1 MLSRLKFFRL
11 RALKIIIA
19 VAFILFLII
28 FSFLWALTQPK
39 SVISWGSANS
49 VAPVKVVRAAL
60 AQNYL
65 PLKTQKPLDE
75 NQVKALKVPSLGA
88 ETLYVI
94 DFNSPQLCGN
104 GGCLYAVYTQQG
116 KSVMRLLLNP
126 KLPNKTPLFA
136 VSEQTRNGFY
146 CLVVAQSTG
155 EEDTV
160 SRGRYCY
167 EGTGFT
173 LVNSSIT
180 KGGV

>member
-1 MLSRLKFFRL
+1 MLSRLKFLRL

-28 FSFLWALTQPK
+28 FSSLWALTQPK
-39 SVISWGSANS
+39 SVSSWGSANS
-49 VAPVKVVRAAL
+49 VAPVEVVRAAL
-60 AQNYL
+60 VQNYL

-75 NQVKALKVPSLGA
+75 NQIKALKVPSLGA
-88 ETLYVI
+88 ETLYI
-94 DFNSPQLCGN
+94 INFNSPQLCGI

-116 KSVMRLLLNP
+116 RSVMRLLLNP

-136 VSEQTRNGFY
+136 VSEQTRNGLY

-155 EEDTV
+155 KEDTV
-160 SRGRYCY
+160 SRSRYCY

>member
-1 MLSRLKFFRL
+1 MLSRLKFIRL
-11 RALKIIIA
+11 RALKIISA

-28 FSFLWALTQPK
+28 FSSLWALTQPK
-39 SVISWGSANS
+39 SVSFWGGANA
-49 VAPVKVVRAAL
+49 VAPAEVVRVAL
-60 AQNYL
+60 MQNYL

-75 NQVKALKVPSLGA
+75 NQLKALKVPSLGA
-88 ETLYVI
+88 GTLYVI
-94 DFNSPQLCGN
+94 DFNSPQLCGT

-116 KSVMRLLLNP
+116 RSVLRLLLNP
-126 KLPNKTPLFA
+126 NLPNKTPLFS
-136 VSEQTRNGFY
+136 VSEQSRNGFY

-155 EEDTV
+155 KEDTV
-160 SRGRYCY
+160 SRSRYCY

>member
-28 FSFLWALTQPK
+28 FSSLWALTQPK
-39 SVISWGSANS
+39 SVSSWGSANS
-49 VAPVKVVRAAL
+49 VAPAEVVRAAL
-60 AQNYL
+60 VQNYL
-65 PLKTQKPLDE
+65 PLKTQKPLAE
-75 NQVKALKVPSLGA
+75 NQIKALKVPSLGA

-94 DFNSPQLCGN
+94 DFNSPQLCGS
-104 GGCLYAVYTQQG
+104 GGCLYTVYTRKG
-116 KSVMRLLLNP
+116 RSVLRLLLNP
-126 KLPNKTPLFA
+126 KLPNKTPLFS
-136 VSEQTRNGFY
+136 VSEQNRNEIY

-155 EEDTV
+155 KEDTV
-160 SRGRYCY
+160 SPSRYCY

>member
-28 FSFLWALTQPK
+28 FSYLWALTQPK
-39 SVISWGSANS
+39 SVSSWGSANS
-49 VAPVKVVRAAL
+49 VAPVEVVRAAL

-75 NQVKALKVPSLGA
+75 NQIKALKVPSLGA

>member
-28 FSFLWALTQPK
+28 FSYLWALTQPK
-39 SVISWGSANS
+39 SVSSWGSANS
-49 VAPVKVVRAAL
+49 VAPVEVVRAAL

-116 KSVMRLLLNP
+116 KSVLRLLLNP

>member
-11 RALKIIIA
+11 RVLKIIIA

-28 FSFLWALTQPK
+28 FSYLWALTQPK
-39 SVISWGSANS
+39 SVSSWGSANS
-49 VAPVKVVRAAL
+49 VAPVEVVRAAL

-75 NQVKALKVPSLGA
+75 NQIKALKVPSLGA

>member
-1 MLSRLKFFRL
+1 MLSQLKFLRL
-11 RALKIIIA
+11 RALKIILA
-19 VAFILFLII
+19 VAFILFLVVL
-28 FSFLWALTQPK
+28 SFVWALTQPK
-39 SVISWGSANS
+39 SVSSWGSANS
-49 VAPVKVVRAAL
+49 VPPAEVVRAAL

-65 PLKTQKPLDE
+65 PLKTQKPLAE
-75 NQVKALKVPSLGA
+75 NQIKALKVPSLGA

-94 DFNSPQLCGN
+94 DFNSPQLCGT

-116 KSVMRLLLNP
+116 RSVLRLLLNP

-146 CLVVAQSTG
+146 CLVIAQSTG

-160 SRGRYCY
+160 SRSRYCY

>member
-1 MLSRLKFFRL
+1 MLSRLKFLRL

-28 FSFLWALTQPK
+28 SRSFWALTQPK
-39 SVISWGSANS
+39 SVSSWGSANA
-49 VAPVKVVRAAL
+49 VAPAEMVRAAL
-60 AQNYL
+60 LQNYL

-75 NQVKALKVPSLGA
+75 NQIKALKVPSLGA
-88 ETLYVI
+88 ETLYII
-94 DFNSPQLCGN
+94 DFNSPQLCGT

-116 KSVMRLLLNP
+116 RSVLRLLLNP
-126 KLPNKTPLFA
+126 KLPKKTPLFA
-136 VSEQTRNGFY
+136 VSEQSRNGFY

-155 EEDTV
+155 KEDTV
-160 SRGRYCY
+160 SRSRYCY